1 VLLIDPHTYD
11 EYRLTLVFERTERQ
25 GSVFDALR
33 EDIEQIAS
41 ESGMEGVFKLRAAD
55 IYRVVDVH
63 RFTPGAPPHRT
74 SEPPAAPTTA
84 DVDEGTVVGLDVLA
98 ELARRLGRATDLD
111 TIVALAVDGLVDLL
125 GHAHVSLLLADEG
138 NDRLFTIASRG
149 YDESG
154 VGSEVAVGVGTV
166 GLAAARCAAIR
177 TGNLGQLGKYTRTVR
192 RSFEAEGHD
201 LPGREI
207 DTPQLDGAQSRI
219 AVPAMAGGQLVG
231 VVAVESSRVAAF
243 TDADEQRLTIAATLI
258 GSAIEA
264 ERNREAAAGSLPSG
278 RPAAAPRSVS
288 EPSRALQTDH
298 QPVRSAAGDEAILV
312 RHYDVDGSVFVAG
325 DYLIKG
331 VAGRVLWTIL
341 ERYQA
346 AGQVD
351 FTNRELRLDPSLG
364 LPAFRDNLESRLILL
379 RRRLADRAAP
389 MRLDKTGRGQLR
401 LRVDG
406 VLQLDRVR

>member
-1 VLLIDPHTYD
+1 
-11 EYRLTLVFERTERQ
+11 
-25 GSVFDALR
+25 
-33 EDIEQIAS
+33 
-41 ESGMEGVFKLRAAD
+41 
-55 IYRVVDVH
+55 
-63 RFTPGAPPHRT
+63 
-74 SEPPAAPTTA
+74 
-84 DVDEGTVVGLDVLA
+84 
-98 ELARRLGRATDLD
+98 
-111 TIVALAVDGLVDLL
+111 
-125 GHAHVSLLLADEG
+125 
-138 NDRLFTIASRG
+138 
-149 YDESG
+149 
-154 VGSEVAVGVGTV
+154 
-166 GLAAARCAAIR
+166 
-177 TGNLGQLGKYTRTVR
+177 
-192 RSFEAEGHD
+192 
-201 LPGREI
+201 
-207 DTPQLDGAQSRI
+207 
-219 AVPAMAGGQLVG
+219 
-231 VVAVESSRVAAF
+231 VAAF
-243 TDADEQRLTIAATLI
+243 TDADEQRLTLAATLI